1 MTGRR
6 PAIQGAA
13 LLLVLWLLALL
24 TVLVGGFGLV
34 SRTEALQG
42 RAMRSGTE
50 ARLAAQA
57 GIDYAMLRLQ
67 DPDPL
72 RRWHPDGRTYRMPFD
87 GAEVAL
93 VVVDESGKIDLNAA
107 DLALLAQFF
116 AARGLDEDAATRLAG
131 AVVDWRDPD
140 ELSPPAGGA
149 ESADYADAGRPYGAK
164 NAPFDTVAEL
174 QQVLGVTPALYRD
187 SADALTVF
195 SGLAMP
201 NPSFAQ
207 APVLVALGLD
217 DEQVQA
223 QLALREEGTDRDAEL
238 DPAAVALGTGTY
250 SIDASVT
257 MPDGSTAMIAAVVRA
272 DGGPGGRVYVPL
284 SWRLGEIY

>member
-1 MTGRR
+1 M
-6 PAIQGAA
+6 
-13 LLLVLWLLALL
+13 LLVLWLLALL
-24 TVLVGGFGLV
+24 TVLVGGFGLA

-42 RAMRSGTE
+42 RAMRSGTQ

-72 RRWHPDGRTYRMPFD
+72 RRWHPDGRGYRMPFD
-87 GAEVAL
+87 GVEVELAI
-93 VVVDESGKIDLNAA
+93 VDESGKIDLNAA
-107 DLALLAQFF
+107 DPALLAQFF
-116 AARGLDEDAATRLAG
+116 ATRGLDEDAAARLAG

-140 ELSPPAGGA
+140 ELSPPGGGA

-174 QQVLGVTPALYRD
+174 QQVLGMTPALYRD
-187 SADALTVF
+187 SAAAFTVF
-195 SGLAMP
+195 SGLAVP
-201 NPSFAQ
+201 NPTFAQ

-217 DEQVQA
+217 EEQILA
-223 QLALREEGTDRDAEL
+223 QLALRGEGAGIDPEL

-257 MPDGSTAMIAAVVRA
+257 MPDGTAAVIAAVVRA
-272 DGGPGGRVYVPL
+272 GGGPGDRVYVPL
-284 SWRLGEIY
+284 SWRLGEIE